1 MARPRRP
8 LGAGWVPGPGVGPRS
23 LRPRLGKGGHAPP
36 THRGGVGAAGLRL
49 DRREACEVQRDRPV
63 QGRRRG
69 GSGRGTDVARGGI
82 AARGAASGRPGARIG
97 DGIRRLLSIP
107 RRPGG
112 WDPRRRDRGHPARR
126 LAQGPRCHRGGRCG
140 GHRDGA
146 HRPAPLQALITM
158 SRRFGEEGRE
168 LSYGTYLKVPELLA
182 LRQRLSKEHDELLFI
197 VAHQA
202 YELWFKVILFELEAV
217 RDFIDADDVFTARH
231 LLHRVCVIE
240 KLLVEQIEVLETMSP
255 QDFLAFRSKLAPAS
269 GFQSVQFREIE
280 FLSGLKEP
288 KYVALL
294 EATPEE
300 MARLQRRLEEPSV
313 DDSFRAL
320 VKRRGAPSILEVF
333 RDRERHGD
341 LFDLCEALLD
351 HDETFAHWRARHV
364 LMVERQIG
372 SKTGTG
378 GSSGAR
384 YLRGTL
390 GKRFYPELWEVRSQ
404 L

>member
-1 MARPRRP
+1 
-8 LGAGWVPGPGVGPRS
+8 
-23 LRPRLGKGGHAPP
+23 
-36 THRGGVGAAGLRL
+36 
-49 DRREACEVQRDRPV
+49 
-63 QGRRRG
+63 
-69 GSGRGTDVARGGI
+69 
-82 AARGAASGRPGARIG
+82 
-97 DGIRRLLSIP
+97 
-107 RRPGG
+107 
-112 WDPRRRDRGHPARR
+112 
-126 LAQGPRCHRGGRCG
+126 
-140 GHRDGA
+140 
-146 HRPAPLQALITM
+146 M

-182 LRQRLSKEHDELLFI
+182 LQQRLSKEHDELLFI

-288 KYVALL
+288 KYVARL
-294 EATPEE
+294 EATEDE
-300 MARLQRRLEEPSV
+300 KARLQRRLDQASV
-313 DDSFRAL
+313 DDAFRAL
-320 VKRRGAPSILEVF
+320 VARRGAPSLLEIF
-333 RDRERHGD
+333 RDRQRHGD
-341 LFDLCEALLD
+341 LFDLAEALLD

-372 SKTGTG
+372 GKTGTG
-378 GSSGAR
+378 GSTGVQ
-384 YLRGTL
+384 YLRTTL
-390 GKRFYPELWEVRSQ
+390 DKRFYPELWEVRSQ